1 MQGQKRQLNK
11 VSRLNSV
18 LFKPGEAYDFWEYL
32 TGKDIDFSRGFLLND
47 TATEKDRKR
56 IRAAFTK
63 LVQYQGKRRLA
74 FKITGPARIG
84 YLKSIFPDAIF
95 INIIR
100 NPYDTI
106 HSWLH
111 VDFWQDK
118 GKNQLWWTGAYTKE
132 EESWAIENASN
143 PEALAA
149 LQYKKLMDTTF
160 QEIEG
165 HSARCLN
172 IHYEDFVAEPGKII
186 GAIMEFAE
194 LPQSGLVD
202 QYLSNIKIY
211 NQNKSKI
218 SKLNRKSLEL
228 VETILGGTYDFSRG
242 MELKS

>member
-11 VSRLNSV
+11 VSRINSM

-32 TGKDIDFSRGFLLND
+32 TGKNIDFSRGFLLNEK
-47 TATEKDRKR
+47 ATEKDKKR
-56 IRAAFTK
+56 MRTALTK
-63 LVQYQGKRRLA
+63 LVRYQGKKRLA

-84 YLKSIFPDAIF
+84 YLKSVFPDAIF
-95 INIIR
+95 VNIIR

-118 GKNQLWWTGAYTKE
+118 GKNQLWWTGAYSVE
-132 EESWAIENASN
+132 EENWASENATN

-160 QEIEG
+160 QEIER

-172 IHYEDFVAEPGKII
+172 IHYEDFVSDPEKVIDSII
-186 GAIMEFAE
+186 KFAE
-194 LPQSGLVD
+194 LPPSSLVD

-218 SKLNRKSLEL
+218 SKFNRKTLEL
-228 VETILGGTYDFSRG
+228 VEKILEGTYDFSG
-242 MELKS
+242 VELKS